1 MTSPNGNGAPP
12 NGAAHTT
19 IASPPKFD
27 PTAMTSLWISSSA
40 GLMRAS
46 EILRRGMTEV
56 ARLEAELG
64 QQYVQRTIGAMQ
76 TPVFGM
82 KPDQLMR
89 AQIDQATQ
97 NVDSL
102 VTAMRKIADAFRHTI
117 EESSQ
122 ALFDGAPKPAA
133 EQSFVAS
140 IHIDD
145 PVVRRKPAAAE
156 PIPAG

>member
-1 MTSPNGNGAPP
+1 MANPSVTLSTLRGFE
-12 NGAAHTT
+12 AA
-19 IASPPKFD
+19 AR
-27 PTAMTSLWISSSA
+27 
-40 GLMRAS
+40 RAS
-46 EILRRGMTEV
+46 FALAANELHLSHSAVSHQIKL
-56 ARLEAELG
+56 LEAELG

-89 AQIDQATQ
+89 AQVDQATQ

-133 EQSFVAS
+133 EQSFAAS

-156 PIPAG
+156 PIAAG